1 MMICY
6 LVGHKVTGKD
16 KSGWQNPLV
25 RWVTCERCGARSPE
39 LFEFKHGIL
48 NSLPCRLWFRICR
61 IAFCLRCDFQRWRER
76 NDPPPF

>member
-1 MMICY
+1 MLCY
-6 LVGHKVTGKD
+6 LVGHKVSSKD
-16 KSGWQNPLV
+16 TRPGWNPFV